1 MGLCFIWY
9 KNNAAAFFSMHVH
22 ACPLFQEGVNE
33 TLSSNSSEKQDAQ
46 NEHLATLVG
55 PHPRNKIFY
64 KNIFE
69 RQNSKSLVFNLEIK

>member
-1 MGLCFIWY
+1 MTYVQCIVHKYDCGGQHFFKTYGLQLLFMGLCFIWY

-46 NEHLATLVG
+46 NEH
-55 PHPRNKIFY
+55 
-64 KNIFE
+64 
-69 RQNSKSLVFNLEIK
+69 